1 MTAQIL
7 DGRQISAE
15 IVADVRAK
23 VDARLARGLRAPC
36 LAVVLV
42 GEDAASQVY
51 VGNKKRQCA
60 NAGIRS
66 VAYDLPATICQE
78 ELLALVSR
86 LNADDEVDGILVQ
99 LPLPDHIDAE
109 AVLEMIEPSKDVD
122 GFHPYNMGRL
132 ALRLPQLR
140 PCTPRGVMTLLER
153 TGLPIK
159 GMDAVVV
166 GASNIVGRPMALELL
181 IAGAT
186 VTVCH
191 RFSRDTA
198 SKVREADIVV
208 AGVGKPN
215 LVKGDWIKPGAIV
228 IDVGINR
235 LENGK
240 LCGDVEF
247 DVAKERAS
255 WITPV
260 PGGVGL
266 MTVATL
272 MQNTFDAA
280 VARNP

>member
-1 MTAQIL
+1 MSAQIL
-7 DGRQISAE
+7 DGRLISAE
-15 IVADVRAK
+15 IVRDVRAK
-23 VDARLARGLRAPC
+23 VDARLAAGQRAPS
-36 LAVVLV
+36 LAVILV

-60 NAGIRS
+60 NAGIES
-66 VAYDLPATICQE
+66 IAYDLPADTAE
-78 ELLALVSR
+78 ADLLALVDK
-86 LNADDEVDGILVQ
+86 LNADDNIDGILVQ
-99 LPLPDHIDAE
+99 LPLPKHINAE
-109 AVLEMIEPSKDVD
+109 RVIEMINPAKDVD

-132 ALRLPQLR
+132 ALRMPVLR

-159 GMDAVVV
+159 GRDAVIV

-181 IAGAT
+181 LAGAT

-191 RFSRDTA
+191 RFSKDSA
-198 SKVREADIVV
+198 ALVRNADIVV
-208 AGVGKPN
+208 VGVGKPN
-215 LVKGDWIKPGAIV
+215 LVKGDWIKQGAVV

-235 LENGK
+235 LPDGK

-247 DVAKERAS
+247 DVARERAS

-272 MQNTFDAA
+272 MQNTYDAC

>member
-1 MTAQIL
+1 MSAQIL
-7 DGRQISAE
+7 DGRLISAE
-15 IVADVRAK
+15 IVRDVRAK
-23 VDARLARGLRAPC
+23 VDARLAAGQRAPS
-36 LAVVLV
+36 LAVILV

-60 NAGIRS
+60 NAGIES
-66 VAYDLPATICQE
+66 IAYDLPADTAE
-78 ELLALVSR
+78 ADLLALVDK
-86 LNADDEVDGILVQ
+86 LNADDNIDGILVQ
-99 LPLPDHIDAE
+99 LPLPKHINAE
-109 AVLEMIEPSKDVD
+109 RVIEMINPAKDVD

-132 ALRLPQLR
+132 ALRMPVLR

-159 GMDAVVV
+159 GRDAVVV

-181 IAGAT
+181 LAGAT

-191 RFSRDTA
+191 RFSKDSA
-198 SKVREADIVV
+198 ALVRNADIVV
-208 AGVGKPN
+208 VGVGKPN
-215 LVKGDWIKPGAIV
+215 LVKGDWIKQGAVV

-235 LENGK
+235 LPDGK

-247 DVAKERAS
+247 DVARERAS

-272 MQNTFDAA
+272 MQNTYDAC